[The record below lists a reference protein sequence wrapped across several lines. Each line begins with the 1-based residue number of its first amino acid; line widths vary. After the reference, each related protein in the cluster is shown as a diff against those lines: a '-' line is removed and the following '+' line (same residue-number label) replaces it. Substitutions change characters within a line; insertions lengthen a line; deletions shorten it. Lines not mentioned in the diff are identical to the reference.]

1 MGSDSLNTIGK
12 FYLVDQTEMSEEE
25 IAKLFFEFLR
35 HMDKLTDVI
44 EMMARKM
51 EEMDRRIQALERKPR
66 KKNEDDE
73 WWMSRLPE

>member
-1 MGSDSLNTIGK
+1 MK
-12 FYLVDQTEMSEEE
+12 MSEEE

-44 EMMARKM
+44 ESMARKM
-51 EEMDRRIQALERKPR
+51 EEMDKRIKALERKQR

-73 WWMSRLPE
+73 GWMFRVP

>member
-1 MGSDSLNTIGK
+1 MESDSLNTIGK

-73 WWMSRLPE
+73 W

>member
-1 MGSDSLNTIGK
+1 MK
-12 FYLVDQTEMSEEE
+12 FYLVGQIQMSEEE

-44 EMMARKM
+44 ESMARKM
-51 EEMDRRIQALERKPR
+51 EEMDKRIEALERKQR

-73 WWMSRLPE
+73 GWMFRVP

>member
-1 MGSDSLNTIGK
+1 MN
-12 FYLVDQTEMSEEE
+12 EEE

-44 EMMARKM
+44 ESMARKM
-51 EEMDRRIQALERKPR
+51 EEMDKRIKALERKQR

-73 WWMSRLPE
+73 GWMFRAP

>member
-1 MGSDSLNTIGK
+1 MESDSLNIIGK

-44 EMMARKM
+44 ESMARKM
-51 EEMDRRIQALERKPR
+51 EEMDERIQTLERKKR
-66 KKNEDDE
+66 KTNENDE
-73 WWMSRLPE
+73 G